1 MQHRAPTSTTP
12 RAILLLPLAA
22 LLVLHPLLLHGPSCG
37 QDQLFHIQSWLDAA
51 SQLRHGHYPTWAI
64 TPAFHAGEPRFLFY
78 PPLSWLLGALLIT
91 LTSALHLPTSAALI
105 AFDFIALTSAGLAFH
120 RLARHFVSPS
130 AALLSAALYLANPYM
145 LYNAL
150 ERSAYAELLAA
161 TWVPLLFLGLLRT
174 RPTIRGVAIPLALLW
189 LTNAPAAVMG
199 SYTLAVIAI
208 LRIASCLCLS
218 FFHSEHREEPASRA
232 QRLQRTSALAEPSD
246 TKPPPTIGYPEAS
259 ASGLISPQKKLGFSP
274 WGMPSLALAKT
285 FLYGAALGLALPA
298 FYLLPA
304 AHQRRFVQVAMAIIP
319 NLRFQDNFLFT
330 ATSDA
335 PHNAVNRTV
344 SYLALTLL
352 AATAL
357 TLSAYFL
364 KSRARKDVVI
374 LSEGSRGTMRDPQ
387 PKDPESLGLAHT
399 DSIFSTTN
407 PKALAPILALL
418 TLLIAFLL
426 VPISTPIWLH
436 LPELAFL
443 QFPWRLLTILSAV
456 LALALALL
464 LNHPTARLRPSVL
477 ITLTLVLPL
486 ALGILGY
493 RLYAQACDPADL
505 PSTAAALF
513 AAGHGVPPTD
523 EYTPIGADNDVLRS
537 NNPAFWLLPDTV
549 SPDNPAPNTTPTPSE
564 LNPAISTDDI
574 PLPAS
579 QTLSATPPPTFTIH
593 PSRPSILVLNLRGY
607 PNWSLTRSI
616 PGEPLPVTMRPLLRD
631 DGLIAVP
638 VEAGPST
645 ITITWQ
651 RSLDQN
657 LGLTISLIALFLL
670 ALTFRRTP
678 SSNSAWSNLT
688 PQIPQSSSLNRKAFP
703 LRSDL
708 SALQIPA
715 PPPLT

>member
-12 RAILLLPLAA
+12 RAILLLPLVA
-22 LLVLHPLLLHGPSCG
+22 LLVLHPLLVHGPSCG

-51 SQLRHGHYPTWAI
+51 AQLRHGHYPVWAI

-78 PPLSWLLGALLIT
+78 PPLSWLLGALLLT
-91 LTSALHLPTSAALI
+91 LTSALHLPTVAAPI
-105 AFDFIALTSAGLAFH
+105 AFDLIALTSAGLAFH

-150 ERSAYAELLAA
+150 ERSAYAEFLAA
-161 TWVPLLFLGLLRT
+161 TWIPLLFLAILRS
-174 RPTIRGVAIPLALLW
+174 RPSIRGIAIPLALLW

-199 SYTLAVIAI
+199 SYTLAFLAL
-208 LRIASCLCLS
+208 LRIASCMCLS
-218 FFHSEHREEPASRA
+218 FFHSEHREEPAFRA

-246 TKPPPTIGYPEAS
+246 TKAPPTNRYPEPSDTKTPPTIGYPEAS
-259 ASGLISPQKKLGFSP
+259 ASGLISPQKKWGFSP

-285 FLYGAALGLALPA
+285 LIYGAALGLALPA
-298 FYLLPA
+298 FYLFPA
-304 AHQRRFVQVAMAIIP
+304 AHQRKNVQVAMAIIP
-319 NLRFQDNFLFT
+319 NMRFQDNFLFT

-344 SYLALTLL
+344 SYLALSLL
-352 AATAL
+352 AATVL
-357 TLSAYFL
+357 TLSAYLL
-364 KSRARKDVVI
+364 KSLRNEDGVI
-374 LSEGSRGTMRDPQ
+374 LREA
-387 PKDPESLGLAHT
+387 KVPESASLTHN
-399 DSIFSTTN
+399 DRIFSTTSAR
-407 PKALAPILALL
+407 ALAPTLALL

-426 VPISTPIWLH
+426 VPLSTPIWLH

-464 LNHPTARLRPSVL
+464 LDHPAARLRPAVL
-477 ITLTLVLPL
+477 TTLTFALPL
-486 ALGILGY
+486 ALGIVGY
-493 RLYAQACDPADL
+493 HLYAQSCDPADR

-513 AAGHGVPPTD
+513 ASGHGVPPTD

-537 NNPAFWLLPDTV
+537 NNPAFWLLPDTL

-574 PLPAS
+574 PIPYS
-579 QTLSATPPPTFTIH
+579 QTLSSTPPPSFSIR
-593 PSRPSILVLNLRGY
+593 PALPSILVLNLRAY
-607 PNWSLTRSI
+607 PNWSVTRSV
-616 PGEPLPVTMRPLLRD
+616 PGQPLPIATPPLPRD
-631 DGLIAVP
+631 DGLIAIP
-638 VEAGPST
+638 VEAGPTT
-645 ITITWQ
+645 ITITWR

-670 ALTFRRTP
+670 ALTFRRERPHP
-678 SSNSAWSNLT
+678 S
-688 PQIPQSSSLNRKAFP
+688 
-703 LRSDL
+703 RS
-708 SALQIPA
+708 
-715 PPPLT
+715 

>member
-12 RAILLLPLAA
+12 RAILLLPLIA

-51 SQLRHGHYPTWAI
+51 AQLRHGHYPTWAI

-91 LTSALHLPTSAALI
+91 LTSALHLPTVAAPI
-105 AFDFIALTSAGLAFH
+105 AFDLIALTSAGLAFH

-161 TWVPLLFLGLLRT
+161 TWIPLLFLGILRS
-174 RPTIRGVAIPLALLW
+174 RPTIRGIAIPLALLW

-199 SYTLAVIAI
+199 SYTLALLAL

-218 FFHSEHREEPASRA
+218 FFHSEHREEPAFRA
-232 QRLQRTSALAEPSD
+232 QRLQRTSAPAKPSD
-246 TKPPPTIGYPEAS
+246 TKAPPKIGYPEAS
-259 ASGLISPQKKLGFSP
+259 ASGLISPQKKRGFST

-298 FYLLPA
+298 FYLIPA
-304 AHQRRFVQVAMAIIP
+304 AIQRKYVQVAMAIIP
-319 NLRFQDNFLFT
+319 NMRFQDNFLFT

-344 SYLALTLL
+344 SYLALALL
-352 AATAL
+352 AATVL

-364 KSRARKDVVI
+364 RKQRHLNITGELIRRTDAEAAVQTTASSPGTEFMEREGVI
-374 LSEGSRGTMRDPQ
+374 LSGA
-387 PKDPESLGLAHT
+387 KDPESASLDHT
-399 DSIFSTTN
+399 DQTLSTTN
-407 PKALAPILALL
+407 ARALAPTLALL

-426 VPISTPIWLH
+426 VPLSTPIWLH

-464 LNHPTARLRPSVL
+464 LNHPAARLRPAVL
-477 ITLTLVLPL
+477 TTLALVLPL

-493 RLYAQACDPADL
+493 HLYAQSCDPADS

-513 AAGHGVPPTD
+513 ASGHGVPPTD

-537 NNPAFWLLPDTV
+537 NNPAFWLLPDTL

-564 LNPAISTDDI
+564 INPAISTDDI
-574 PLPAS
+574 PIPS
-579 QTLSATPPPTFTIH
+579 SETLSSTPPPSFSIR
-593 PSRPSILVLNLRGY
+593 PALPSILVLNLRAY
-607 PNWSLTRSI
+607 PNWSVTRSV
-616 PGEPLPVTMRPLLRD
+616 PGQPLPIATPPLPRD
-631 DGLIAVP
+631 DGLIAIP

-645 ITITWQ
+645 ITITWR

-670 ALTFRRTP
+670 ALTFRFDPIR
-678 SSNSAWSNLT
+678 
-688 PQIPQSSSLNRKAFP
+688 R
-703 LRSDL
+703 RH
-708 SALQIPA
+708 
-715 PPPLT
+715 